1 MCGEPFG
8 VARPVQDAAHDPDL
22 EQVGHV
28 LAAFAFLVDKLAG
41 VVDLLAVEFG
51 RRPAFDAS
59 CPRGPHAFARAL
71 DDEAAFKLG
80 QCAEDMKYQSVSGCG
95 GVDFLGEQRG
105 NE

>member
-51 RRPAFDAS
+51 RRPLLT
-59 CPRGPHAFARAL
+59 PRARAAL
-71 DDEAAFKLG
+71 MPLRVRSMMRPRSNSASAPKI
-80 QCAEDMKYQSVSGCG
+80 
-95 GVDFLGEQRG
+95 
-105 NE
+105 